1 MVLASDNLKPDK
13 ESYDKVL
20 ERIKTETQKV
30 EEEANQANVIT
41 MRMILDEYDAMI
53 KDGVSQEA
61 AERIKKQAQ
70 DEMGLNL
77 AQQKARCV

>member
-1 MVLASDNLKPDK
+1 M
-13 ESYDKVL
+13 
-20 ERIKTETQKV
+20 
-30 EEEANQANVIT
+30 IT

-77 AQQKARCV
+77 AQQKAEVSLGAFDFTTEILKDSFQKDFERSATDMGKTAPVLL